1 MRPVRILLIA
11 IALVAV
17 AVTGWALTGGDGD
30 RYGTSSATPIP
41 TTQALPQAEPAA
53 PLAPSP
59 QDPTEDP
66 TGPTQPV
73 PRPRI
78 LTIGS
83 EPVYPS
89 DGSFWQLPPGPG
101 LALLW
106 ADARNATKVEFLL
119 TPTANDADDLVVPL
133 AVDRN
138 GRDGWWGRWSYEDRA
153 LTAHLT
159 VRATGPGGTVERS
172 VGVYH
177 ADPEQQS

>member
-1 MRPVRILLIA
+1 MRPVRILLIVV
-11 IALVAV
+11 ALVAV
-17 AVTGWALTGGDGD
+17 AVTGWALPGGDGY
-30 RYGTSSATPIP
+30 RYGTSAATPIP

-53 PLAPSP
+53 PLAPAP
-59 QDPTEDP
+59 QDP
-66 TGPTQPV
+66 TGPTQPA

-119 TPTANDADDLVVPL
+119 TPTANDADDLVGPL
-133 AVDRN
+133 AVDRT

-177 ADPEQQS
+177 AAPEQQS